1 MIVAR
6 RADGGFG
13 DRGGPEGAPGAMA
26 ALLRDALMPNLVQTL
41 DHSPALVHGGP
52 FANIA
57 HGCNSV
63 IATQTGSEARGC
75 TW

>member
-1 MIVAR
+1 
-6 RADGGFG
+6 
-13 DRGGPEGAPGAMA
+13 MA

-41 DHSPALVHGGP
+41 EGSPALVHGGP

-63 IATQTGSEARGC
+63 MATRLGAEAR
-75 TW
+75 